1 MATTSSGIAV
11 SISNTPQAT
20 NDVFTSAQTG
30 LTDNS
35 LTTVY
40 LNVMANDLG
49 GAAKTLYSLDS
60 GTETTVS
67 LEQAALLTQ
76 DTVRAESVSTDF
88 SAHGAH
94 IWITSD
100 GKVGYDASHL
110 DASWLSNSFNTLGY
124 AQDSFTYAIRLG
136 NGTLSWATAYVDI
149 APPAPVVVL
158 AHDTGMSATDHL
170 TSDCTLSVGA
180 VAHGATV
187 QYSTDNGAHWNTS
200 FCAVEGTN
208 TVMVRQIDVTGN
220 ASAAS
225 SCTFTLDTAGG
236 TAPGVALAV
245 DSGSSATD
253 HVTNVGALNVTG
265 VDTGATV
272 QYSVDNGAHWS
283 TSFSAVEGLNNV
295 QVRQVDVAGNASA
308 PTSFSF
314 TLDTAAGAPGVAL
327 TSDSG
332 GSATD
337 HVTNVGALNLS
348 GIETGATVQYSV
360 DNGAHWSTSFSA
372 VDGLNNVQVRQIDV
386 AGNTSAP
393 TSFSFTLDTS
403 AAAPGVALTS
413 DSGSSATDHVTNVGT
428 LNVTGIETGA
438 TVQYSVDNGGHW
450 NTSFSA
456 VEGLNNVQVR
466 QIDVAGNTSPPTSFS
481 FTLDTSAAAPGV
493 ALTTDS
499 GSNAADHITNV
510 GALNLSGIETGA
522 TVQYSVDNGG
532 HWSTSFSAVEGLNNV
547 QVRQIDVAGNTS
559 AATSFSFTLDT
570 SAGAPG
576 VALTTDSGSNA
587 ADHITNVG
595 TLNLSGIETG
605 ATVQYSV
612 DNGAHWSTSFGA
624 LEGVNNVQVRQID
637 VAGNTSTPTSFSFT
651 LDTSSAAPGVALTT
665 DSGSN
670 PADHVTNVGTLNLS
684 GIETGATVQ
693 YSVDNGAHWNT
704 SFSAVE
710 GLNNVQVRQIDVAGN
725 TSAATSFS
733 FTLDT
738 SAAAPGVALT
748 TDSGSSGTDHITNVG
763 TLNLTGVE
771 TGATV
776 EYSTDGGHTWN
787 TSFNAVEGVNDVQVR
802 QTDVAGNTSA
812 ATSLSF
818 TLDTLAAAPG
828 VALTS
833 DSGSSATDHI
843 SNVGTLNVTGIE
855 TGATVQYSVDNG
867 AHWSTSFGA
876 LEGVNNVQVRQIDVA
891 GNTSSAT
898 SFSFTLD
905 TSAAAPGVALTTDSG
920 SGDTDHVTN
929 VGTLNLTGVETGAT
943 IEYSTDGGHT
953 WNTSFNAVEG
963 VNDVQVRQ
971 TDVAGNTS
979 APTSFSFTLDTSAAA
994 PSVALTADS
1003 GSSATDHI
1011 TNVGTLNLT
1020 GVETGATVEYS
1031 TDGGH
1036 TWNTSFN
1043 AVEGANDVQVRQT
1056 DIAGNTSAAT
1066 SLSFTLDT
1074 SAAAPG
1080 VALTTDSGSGS
1091 TDHITNV
1098 GTLNLSGV
1106 EAGAT
1111 VEYSTDGGHT
1121 WNTSFNAVEGVNDVQ
1136 IRQTDVAGNTSASTS
1151 FNFTLDTSAAAPGVA
1166 LTSDSGSNST
1176 DHITNVGTLNVSGVK
1191 TGAVVEY
1198 SIDGGHT
1205 WNTSFNAVEG
1215 VNDVQVRQT
1224 DVAGNT
1230 SAPTAFSF
1238 TLDTSAAA
1246 PSVALTADSGSSAT
1260 DHITNVGTL
1269 NLTGVE
1275 TGATIEY
1282 STDGGHTWNTSF
1294 NAVEGVNDVQV
1305 RQTDVA
1311 GNTSAPTSFSFT
1323 LDTSAAAPGVALAS
1337 DSGSS
1342 ATDHITSAGTLNL
1355 TGVETGA
1362 TVEYSIDGGHTWS
1375 TSFNAVEG
1383 ANDVQVRQ
1391 TDIAGNTSDPTAF
1404 NFTLD
1409 TSAAAPGVALTTDS
1423 GSSST
1428 DHTTSAGTLNLT
1440 GVETGATVEYSTD
1453 GGHTWNTSFNAV
1465 EGVNDVQVRQTDI
1478 AGNTSDPTAFSFTLD
1493 TSAAA
1498 PGVALT
1504 TDSGSNATDHITN
1517 VGTLN
1522 LTGVETGATV
1532 EYSTDGGHTWST
1544 SFNAVEGVNDVQIR
1558 QTDVAGNTS
1567 DPTSFSFTLDTSA
1580 AAPGV
1585 ALTTDSGSSATDHT
1599 TNVGTLNLTGIET
1612 GATVEYSTD
1621 GGHTWNTGFN
1631 AVEGVND
1638 VQVRQ
1643 TDVAGNTT
1651 DPTSFSFTL
1660 DTSAAAPGVALTTD
1674 SGSNATDHITN
1685 VGTLNL
1691 TGVETGAT
1699 VEYSIDGG
1707 HTWSTSFNAVEGAN
1721 DVQVRQTDI
1730 AGNTSDPTAFNF
1742 TLDTSAAAP
1751 GVSLTTDSGSNVTD
1765 HITNAGTLNLTGVE
1779 TGATVEYST
1788 DDGHTWNTNFNAVEG
1803 VNDVQV
1809 RQTDIAGNTS
1819 DPTAFSFT
1827 LDTSAAA
1834 PGVAL
1839 TADSG
1844 TSSTDHITNVGTL
1857 NLTGVETG
1865 ATVEYSTDG
1874 GHTWNISFNAVEG
1887 LNNVQVRQT
1896 DVAGNTSDPTAFS
1909 FTLDTSAAA
1918 PGVALTA
1925 DSGSNAT
1932 DHITNVGTLNVSGV
1946 ETGAVVEYSIDGG
1959 HTWNTSFNAVEG
1971 VNEVQVRQ
1979 TDIAGNTSDPSSF
1992 SFTLDTSAAAPGVA
2006 LTTDSGSGSTDH
2018 ITNVGTL
2025 NLTGVETGATVEYST
2040 DGGHTW
2046 ITNFNA
2052 IEGVNDVQVRQTD
2065 IAGNTSD
2072 PTSFSFTLDTSAAAP
2087 GVALTSD
2094 SGSSAAD
2101 HITNVGTLNVSG
2113 VETGA
2118 VVEYS
2123 TDGGHTWNISFNAVE
2138 GLNNVQV
2145 RQTDVAGNTSDP
2157 TAFSFTLDTSAAA
2170 PGVALT
2176 ADSGSNAT
2184 DHITNVGTL
2193 NVSGVET
2200 GAVVEYSTDGG
2211 HTWNTSFNAVEGV
2224 NDVQIRQT
2232 DVAGNTSSATSF
2244 SFTLDTSA
2252 AAPGVAL
2259 TSDSGSSAT
2268 DHTTNVGTL
2277 NLSGIETGATVE
2289 YSTDG
2294 GHTWSTSFNA
2304 VEGVNDVQVRQTD
2317 VAGNT
2322 SDPTSFSFT
2331 LDTSA
2336 AAPSVALTT
2345 DSGSS
2350 STDHITSAGTLN
2362 LTGVETGATVE
2373 YSTDGGHTWNTSF
2386 NAVEGVNDVQV
2397 RQIDVAGNT
2406 SSATSLS
2413 FTLDTSA
2420 AAPGVALTTDS
2431 GSNVSDHITNV
2442 GTLNL
2447 TGVETGATIEYS
2459 TDGGHTW
2466 NTSFNAVEGVND
2478 VQVRQT
2484 DVAGNTSDST
2494 SFGFTLDTS
2503 AAAPGVALTSDSGS
2517 SATDHITNVGTLNL
2531 TAVETGASVEYS
2543 IDGGHTWNTSFNA
2556 VEGVNDVQVRQT
2568 DVAGNTSAST
2578 SFSFTLDT
2586 SAAAPGVALTGDSGS
2601 SATDHITNVGTLNLN
2616 GVETGAAVEYS
2627 TDGGHTWSTSFNAVE
2642 GVNDVQVRQTDIAGN
2657 TSDPTS
2663 FNFTLDTSAA
2673 APGVALTAD
2682 SGSNATDHITN
2693 VGTLNV
2699 SGVETG
2705 AVVEYSIDGGH
2716 TWNTSFNA
2724 VEGVNDVQVRQ
2735 TDIAGNTSDPTAF
2748 SFTLDTS
2755 TAAPGVALT
2764 TDSGSNAT
2772 DHITSVGTLNV
2783 SGVET
2788 GAAVEYSI
2796 DGGHTWNTS
2805 FNAVEGVND
2814 VQVRQT
2820 DIAGNTS
2827 DPTSFSFTLDT
2838 SAAAPGVALTTD
2850 SGSNAT
2856 DHITNVGTLNVSGVE
2871 TGAVVEYSI
2880 DGGHTWNTSFNAVEG
2895 VNNVQVR
2902 QIDVAGNTSSAT
2914 SFSFTLDT
2922 SAAAP
2927 GVALTTD
2934 SGSNVSDHITNVGT
2948 LNLTGVETGATI
2960 EYSTDGGHTW
2970 NTSFNA
2976 VEGVNDV
2983 QVRQTDIAGNT
2994 SAPTSLSFTLDT
3006 SAAAPG
3012 VALTSDSGSSATDH
3026 ISNVGTLNVTGIET
3040 GATVQYSVDNGVH
3053 WNTSFSAIEG
3063 LNNVQVRQI
3072 DVAGN
3077 TSSASSLSFTLDT
3090 SATAPGVVL
3099 TTDSGSSG
3107 TDHITNVGTLNVTG
3121 TETGAIVQYS
3131 IDNGAHW
3138 NTSFSAVEGLN
3149 NVQVRQIDVA
3159 GNTSSA
3165 TSFSFTLDTSAAAPG
3180 VALTTDSGTSTTDHI
3195 TNVGTLN
3202 VTGTEAGATVQYS
3215 IDNGVHWNT
3224 SFSAVEGLNNVQ
3236 VRQIDVAGNT
3246 SSATSLS
3253 FTLDT
3258 SAAAP
3263 GVALTTDSGSSAT
3276 DHITNVGTLS
3286 LSGIENGA
3294 TVQYSIDNGAHWSTS
3309 FSAVPGVNNVQ
3320 VREIDIAGNTSSA
3333 TSFNFTLDTS
3343 AAAPGVALTTDSG
3356 SNATDHIT
3364 NVGTL
3369 NVTGT
3374 ETGAIVQYSI
3384 DNGAHWNTNFSA
3396 IEGLNNVQV
3405 RQVDAAGN
3413 TSSATSFSF
3422 TLDTSAAAP
3431 GVALTADSGSSATDH
3446 ITNVGTLNL
3455 SGIETGAT
3463 VQYSIDNGAHWNT
3476 SFSAVQGVNNV
3487 QVREIDIAGNT
3498 SSATSFSFTL
3508 DTSAAAPGVAL
3519 TTDSGTSATDHITNV
3534 GTLNLSGIE
3543 TGATVQYS
3551 VDNGA
3556 HWNTSFSAV
3565 EGLNNVQVRQL
3576 DLAGNTSS
3584 ATSLSFTLDTSAA
3597 APGVALTTDSGS
3609 STTDHITNV
3618 GTLNLSGI
3626 ETGATVQYSI
3636 DNGAHWNTTFSA
3648 TEGVNNL
3655 QVRQIDIAGNISNA
3669 TSLSFTL
3676 DTTAPSTLSWQYNQG
3691 THTLTA
3697 NTDTSNVWKVLI
3709 HDNTTNADYTATQ
3722 QTAGTWTYTTQQSL
3736 NLNKDSLT
3744 VTEWD
3749 TAGNSRSLTQT
3760 APAGATGSEIN
3771 LALTDPSG
3779 HAADLAVTI
3788 AGIPSGWTL
3797 NAGTDLGNGTWL
3809 VPTNDLGALTI
3820 TPAASFTGATVLT
3833 VTETWTAADGT
3844 HAAATIADNI
3854 EAYAANAPIFAWSGD
3869 DQLTGSAGNDLFV
3882 FSQPIGNDT
3891 LHTFDLAADK
3901 IDLVGFTGI
3910 ANFSDVQAHL
3920 ADDANG
3926 NAVITLGDGAT
3937 ITVTGVHSADLTGDN
3952 FVFDQEPVVQNA
3964 GVMTVSDGAM
3974 LPIGG
3979 IVENTGT
3986 IALGSTGDITRFEIL
4001 PKSATLEGGGH
4012 VTLSDDAHNVVFGS
4026 TPDATLV
4033 NVNNT
4038 ITGAGQ
4044 LGAGQLTLVNEGTIV
4059 ADGANTLVI
4068 DTGTH
4073 AVANA
4078 GTLEA
4083 TGSGGLV
4090 IESAVNNT
4098 GNLWANNGNLTIH
4111 GDVTGAGSATI
4122 SGGATL
4128 EFGGASAEN
4137 TTFADGAAGTLKL
4150 DHSAGFTG
4158 TVSGFGAGDALD
4170 LTDVLF
4176 GDHTTLSFTA
4186 NDTGTGGTLTVS
4198 DGAHTA
4204 QVALQGNLSGG
4215 SFQLSHDQGSGT
4227 VVTYVPPPLPH
4238 IQEV

>member
-1 MATTSSGIAV
+1 MATTSSGTAV

-208 TVMVRQIDVTGN
+208 TVMVRQIDVIGN
-220 ASAAS
+220 ASAVS

-236 TAPGVALAV
+236 MAPGVALAV

-253 HVTNVGALNVTG
+253 HVTNVGALNVSG
-265 VDTGATV
+265 VETGATV

-295 QVRQVDVAGNASA
+295 QVRQIDVAGNTSA

-327 TSDSG
+327 STDSG
-332 GSATD
+332 G
-337 HVTNVGALNLS
+337 N
-348 GIETGATVQYSV
+348 
-360 DNGAHWSTSFSA
+360 
-372 VDGLNNVQVRQIDV
+372 
-386 AGNTSAP
+386 
-393 TSFSFTLDTS
+393 
-403 AAAPGVALTS
+403 AA
-413 DSGSSATDHVTNVGT
+413 DHVTNVGT
-428 LNVTGIETGA
+428 LNLSGIETGA

-466 QIDVAGNTSPPTSFS
+466 QIDVAGNTSS
-481 FTLDTSAAAPGV
+481 
-493 ALTTDS
+493 
-499 GSNAADHITNV
+499 
-510 GALNLSGIETGA
+510 
-522 TVQYSVDNGG
+522 
-532 HWSTSFSAVEGLNNV
+532 
-547 QVRQIDVAGNTS
+547 
-559 AATSFSFTLDT
+559 
-570 SAGAPG
+570 
-576 VALTTDSGSNA
+576 
-587 ADHITNVG
+587 
-595 TLNLSGIETG
+595 
-605 ATVQYSV
+605 
-612 DNGAHWSTSFGA
+612 
-624 LEGVNNVQVRQID
+624 
-637 VAGNTSTPTSFSFT
+637 
-651 LDTSSAAPGVALTT
+651 
-665 DSGSN
+665 
-670 PADHVTNVGTLNLS
+670 
-684 GIETGATVQ
+684 
-693 YSVDNGAHWNT
+693 
-704 SFSAVE
+704 
-710 GLNNVQVRQIDVAGN
+710 
-725 TSAATSFS
+725 ATSFS

-748 TDSGSSGTDHITNVG
+748 TDSGSS
-763 TLNLTGVE
+763 
-771 TGATV
+771 A
-776 EYSTDGGHTWN
+776 
-787 TSFNAVEGVNDVQVR
+787 
-802 QTDVAGNTSA
+802 
-812 ATSLSF
+812 
-818 TLDTLAAAPG
+818 
-828 VALTS
+828 
-833 DSGSSATDHI
+833 
-843 SNVGTLNVTGIE
+843 
-855 TGATVQYSVDNG
+855 
-867 AHWSTSFGA
+867 
-876 LEGVNNVQVRQIDVA
+876 
-891 GNTSSAT
+891 
-898 SFSFTLD
+898 
-905 TSAAAPGVALTTDSG
+905 
-920 SGDTDHVTN
+920 TDHVTN
-929 VGTLNLTGVETGAT
+929 V
-943 IEYSTDGGHT
+943 
-953 WNTSFNAVEG
+953 
-963 VNDVQVRQ
+963 
-971 TDVAGNTS
+971 
-979 APTSFSFTLDTSAAA
+979 
-994 PSVALTADS
+994 
-1003 GSSATDHI
+1003 
-1011 TNVGTLNLT
+1011 
-1020 GVETGATVEYS
+1020 
-1031 TDGGH
+1031 
-1036 TWNTSFN
+1036 
-1043 AVEGANDVQVRQT
+1043 
-1056 DIAGNTSAAT
+1056 
-1066 SLSFTLDT
+1066 
-1074 SAAAPG
+1074 
-1080 VALTTDSGSGS
+1080 
-1091 TDHITNV
+1091 
-1098 GTLNLSGV
+1098 
-1106 EAGAT
+1106 
-1111 VEYSTDGGHT
+1111 
-1121 WNTSFNAVEGVNDVQ
+1121 
-1136 IRQTDVAGNTSASTS
+1136 
-1151 FNFTLDTSAAAPGVA
+1151 
-1166 LTSDSGSNST
+1166 
-1176 DHITNVGTLNVSGVK
+1176 
-1191 TGAVVEY
+1191 
-1198 SIDGGHT
+1198 
-1205 WNTSFNAVEG
+1205 
-1215 VNDVQVRQT
+1215 
-1224 DVAGNT
+1224 
-1230 SAPTAFSF
+1230 
-1238 TLDTSAAA
+1238 
-1246 PSVALTADSGSSAT
+1246 
-1260 DHITNVGTL
+1260 
-1269 NLTGVE
+1269 
-1275 TGATIEY
+1275 
-1282 STDGGHTWNTSF
+1282 
-1294 NAVEGVNDVQV
+1294 
-1305 RQTDVA
+1305 
-1311 GNTSAPTSFSFT
+1311 
-1323 LDTSAAAPGVALAS
+1323 
-1337 DSGSS
+1337 
-1342 ATDHITSAGTLNL
+1342 GTLNL

-1383 ANDVQVRQ
+1383 VNNVQVRQ
-1391 TDIAGNTSDPTAF
+1391 TDVAGNTSSA
-1404 NFTLD
+1404 
-1409 TSAAAPGVALTTDS
+1409 TSL
-1423 GSSST
+1423 
-1428 DHTTSAGTLNLT
+1428 
-1440 GVETGATVEYSTD
+1440 
-1453 GGHTWNTSFNAV
+1453 
-1465 EGVNDVQVRQTDI
+1465 
-1478 AGNTSDPTAFSFTLD
+1478 SFTLD

-1522 LTGVETGATV
+1522 LAGVETGATV
-1532 EYSTDGGHTWST
+1532 EYSTDGGHTW
-1544 SFNAVEGVNDVQIR
+1544 
-1558 QTDVAGNTS
+1558 NTS
-1567 DPTSFSFTLDTSA
+1567 
-1580 AAPGV
+1580 
-1585 ALTTDSGSSATDHT
+1585 
-1599 TNVGTLNLTGIET
+1599 
-1612 GATVEYSTD
+1612 
-1621 GGHTWNTGFN
+1621 FN

-1699 VEYSIDGG
+1699 IEYSTDGG
-1707 HTWSTSFNAVEGAN
+1707 HTWNTSFNAIEGVN

-1730 AGNTSDPTAFNF
+1730 AGNTSDPTSFSFTLDTLSATPGVALASDSGSNAADHITNVGTLNVSGAETGAVVEYSIDGGHTWNTSFSAVEGVNDVQVRQTDVAGNTSAPTSFSFTLDTSAAAPVVALASDSGSSATDHTTNVDTLNLSGIETGATVEYSTDGGHTWNTSFNAVEGVNDVQVRQIDVAGNTSSATSLSF

-1751 GVSLTTDSGSNVTD
+1751 GVALTTDSGSSATDHITNVGTLNLTGVETGATIEYSTDGGYTWNISFNAVEGVNGVQVRQTDIAGNTSDPTAFSFTLDTSAAAPGVALTTDSGSNATD
-1765 HITNAGTLNLTGVE
+1765 HITNVGTLNLTGFETGATVEYSTDGGHTWNTSFNAVEGVNDVQVRQTDIAGNTSDSTTFHFTLDTSAAAPDIALTTDSGSNATDHITKVGTLNVSGVESGAVVEYSIDGGHTWNTSFNAVEGVNDVQVRQTDVAGNTSDPTAFSFTLDTSAAAPGVALTSDSGSSSTDRTTNVGTLNLTGVE

-1788 DDGHTWNTNFNAVEG
+1788 DGGHTWNTNFNAVEGVNDVQVRQTDVAGNTSVPTSFNFTLDTSAAAPGVELTSDSGSSATDQITNVGSLNLNGVETATVEYSIDGGHTWNTSFNAVEGVNDVQVRQTDVAGNTSAPTSFSFTLDTSAAAPGVVLANDSGSSASDHITNVGTLNLTGVETGATVEYSTDGGHTWNTNFNAVEG

-1809 RQTDIAGNTS
+1809 RQTDIAGNTSDPTSFSFTLDTSAAAPSVALTSDSGSSATDHTTNVGTLNLTGIETGAIVEYSTDGGHTWSTSFNAVEGVNDAQVRQTDVAGNTS

-1874 GHTWNISFNAVEG
+1874 GHTWNTSFNAVEG
-1887 LNNVQVRQT
+1887 VNDVQVRQTDVADNTSDPTSFSFTLDTSSAAPGVALTTDSGSNATDHITNVGTLNLNGVETGATVEYSTDGGHTWNTSFNAVEGANDVQVRQT
-1896 DVAGNTSDPTAFS
+1896 DVAGNTSDPTA
-1909 FTLDTSAAA
+1909 
-1918 PGVALTA
+1918 
-1925 DSGSNAT
+1925 
-1932 DHITNVGTLNVSGV
+1932 
-1946 ETGAVVEYSIDGG
+1946 
-1959 HTWNTSFNAVEG
+1959 
-1971 VNEVQVRQ
+1971 
-1979 TDIAGNTSDPSSF
+1979 F

-2087 GVALTSD
+2087 GVALTRD

-2113 VETGA
+2113 VEIGA

-2123 TDGGHTWNISFNAVE
+2123 TDGGHTWN
-2138 GLNNVQV
+2138 
-2145 RQTDVAGNTSDP
+2145 
-2157 TAFSFTLDTSAAA
+2157 
-2170 PGVALT
+2170 
-2176 ADSGSNAT
+2176 
-2184 DHITNVGTL
+2184 
-2193 NVSGVET
+2193 
-2200 GAVVEYSTDGG
+2200 
-2211 HTWNTSFNAVEGV
+2211 
-2224 NDVQIRQT
+2224 
-2232 DVAGNTSSATSF
+2232 
-2244 SFTLDTSA
+2244 
-2252 AAPGVAL
+2252 
-2259 TSDSGSSAT
+2259 
-2268 DHTTNVGTL
+2268 
-2277 NLSGIETGATVE
+2277 
-2289 YSTDG
+2289 
-2294 GHTWSTSFNA
+2294 TSFNA

-2397 RQIDVAGNT
+2397 RQTDVAGNTSHSTSFGFTLDTSAAAPGVALMSDSGSSATDHITNVGTLNLTGVETGATVEYSIDGGHTWNTSFNAVEGVNDVQIRQTDVAGNTSDPSSFSFTLDTSAASPGVALTADSGSSSTDHITNVGTLNLSGIETGATVQYSVDNGAHWNTSFSAVEGLNNVQVRQTDVAGNT
-2406 SSATSLS
+2406 SSATSFS

-2431 GSNVSDHITNV
+2431 GSNVTDHITNV
-2442 GTLNL
+2442 GTRNL

-2478 VQVRQT
+2478 IQVRQT
-2484 DVAGNTSDST
+2484 DV
-2494 SFGFTLDTS
+2494 
-2503 AAAPGVALTSDSGS
+2503 
-2517 SATDHITNVGTLNL
+2517 
-2531 TAVETGASVEYS
+2531 
-2543 IDGGHTWNTSFNA
+2543 
-2556 VEGVNDVQVRQT
+2556 
-2568 DVAGNTSAST
+2568 
-2578 SFSFTLDT
+2578 
-2586 SAAAPGVALTGDSGS
+2586 
-2601 SATDHITNVGTLNLN
+2601 
-2616 GVETGAAVEYS
+2616 
-2627 TDGGHTWSTSFNAVE
+2627 
-2642 GVNDVQVRQTDIAGN
+2642 
-2657 TSDPTS
+2657 
-2663 FNFTLDTSAA
+2663 
-2673 APGVALTAD
+2673 
-2682 SGSNATDHITN
+2682 
-2693 VGTLNV
+2693 
-2699 SGVETG
+2699 
-2705 AVVEYSIDGGH
+2705 
-2716 TWNTSFNA
+2716 
-2724 VEGVNDVQVRQ
+2724 
-2735 TDIAGNTSDPTAF
+2735 
-2748 SFTLDTS
+2748 
-2755 TAAPGVALT
+2755 
-2764 TDSGSNAT
+2764 
-2772 DHITSVGTLNV
+2772 
-2783 SGVET
+2783 
-2788 GAAVEYSI
+2788 
-2796 DGGHTWNTS
+2796 
-2805 FNAVEGVND
+2805 
-2814 VQVRQT
+2814 
-2820 DIAGNTS
+2820 AGNTS

-2856 DHITNVGTLNVSGVE
+2856 DHITNVGTLNV
-2871 TGAVVEYSI
+2871 
-2880 DGGHTWNTSFNAVEG
+2880 
-2895 VNNVQVR
+2895 
-2902 QIDVAGNTSSAT
+2902 
-2914 SFSFTLDT
+2914 
-2922 SAAAP
+2922 
-2927 GVALTTD
+2927 
-2934 SGSNVSDHITNVGT
+2934 
-2948 LNLTGVETGATI
+2948 
-2960 EYSTDGGHTW
+2960 
-2970 NTSFNA
+2970 
-2976 VEGVNDV
+2976 
-2983 QVRQTDIAGNT
+2983 
-2994 SAPTSLSFTLDT
+2994 
-3006 SAAAPG
+3006 
-3012 VALTSDSGSSATDH
+3012 
-3026 ISNVGTLNVTGIET
+3026 TGIET
-3040 GATVQYSVDNGVH
+3040 GATVQYS
-3053 WNTSFSAIEG
+3053 
-3063 LNNVQVRQI
+3063 
-3072 DVAGN
+3072 
-3077 TSSASSLSFTLDT
+3077 
-3090 SATAPGVVL
+3090 
-3099 TTDSGSSG
+3099 
-3107 TDHITNVGTLNVTG
+3107 
-3121 TETGAIVQYS
+3121 
-3131 IDNGAHW
+3131 IDNGSHW
-3138 NTSFSAVEGLN
+3138 STSFSAVEGLN

-3180 VALTTDSGTSTTDHI
+3180 VALTTDSGTSATDHI

-3215 IDNGVHWNT
+3215 IDNGAHWSTSFSAVQGVNNVQVREIDIAGNTSSATSFSFTLDTSVAAPGVALTTDSGSSATDHITNAGTLNVTGTEAGATVQYSVDNGVHWNT

-3263 GVALTTDSGSSAT
+3263 GVALTTDSGTSTT
-3276 DHITNVGTLS
+3276 DHITN
-3286 LSGIENGA
+3286 I
-3294 TVQYSIDNGAHWSTS
+3294 
-3309 FSAVPGVNNVQ
+3309 
-3320 VREIDIAGNTSSA
+3320 
-3333 TSFNFTLDTS
+3333 
-3343 AAAPGVALTTDSG
+3343 
-3356 SNATDHIT
+3356 
-3364 NVGTL
+3364 GTL

-3374 ETGAIVQYSI
+3374 ETGATVQYSV
-3384 DNGAHWNTNFSA
+3384 DNGAHWNS
-3396 IEGLNNVQV
+3396 
-3405 RQVDAAGN
+3405 
-3413 TSSATSFSF
+3413 
-3422 TLDTSAAAP
+3422 
-3431 GVALTADSGSSATDH
+3431 
-3446 ITNVGTLNL
+3446 
-3455 SGIETGAT
+3455 
-3463 VQYSIDNGAHWNT
+3463 

-3487 QVREIDIAGNT
+3487 QVRGIDIAGNT
-3498 SSATSFSFTL
+3498 SSPTSFSFTL

-3565 EGLNNVQVRQL
+3565 EGLNNVQVRQI
-3576 DLAGNTSS
+3576 DVAGNTSS

-3626 ETGATVQYSI
+3626 ETGATVQYSV

-3676 DTTAPSTLSWQYNQG
+3676 DTTAPSTLSWQYSG
-3691 THTLTA
+3691 HTLTA
-3697 NTDTSNVWKVLI
+3697 TTDTSDVWKVLV
-3709 HDNTTNADYTATQ
+3709 HVPTGADYPATQ
-3722 QTAGTWTYTTQQSL
+3722 QTAGTWIVSQAGL
-3736 NLNKDSLT
+3736 KGDSLT

-3844 HAAATIADNI
+3844 HAAATIADNV

-3882 FSQPIGNDT
+3882 FSQPIGADT

-3910 ANFSDVQAHL
+3910 ASFSDVQAHL

-4012 VTLSDDAHNVVFGS
+4012 LTLSDDAHNVVFGS

-4033 NVNNT
+4033 NVDNT

-4059 ADGANTLVI
+4059 ADGANALVI